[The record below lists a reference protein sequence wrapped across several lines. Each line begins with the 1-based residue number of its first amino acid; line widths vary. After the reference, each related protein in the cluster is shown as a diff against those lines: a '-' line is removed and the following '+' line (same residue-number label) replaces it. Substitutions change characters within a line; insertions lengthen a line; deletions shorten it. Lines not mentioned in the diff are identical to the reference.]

1 MGGPAPDGDVMA
13 NESKPAMHDAGRR
26 APGSARTPRPATG
39 DPPLVRLALIAVAL
53 IFLALFLFVPVIA
66 VFAGALRDGAAA
78 YFAAIS
84 SSEALAAIRLTLM
97 TAAIAVPLNVSFG
110 IAAAWAITRFEFAG
124 KQLLITLIDIPFS
137 VSPVI
142 SGMLF
147 VLLLGIR
154 APIGALLYDHGIKV
168 IFAEPGIV
176 LATIFVTFPLAAREL
191 IPIMQAVGSEE
202 EHAAIVLGAGGWQ
215 SFFRVTMPNVKW
227 GLLYGM
233 VLCNARAM
241 GEFGA
246 VSVVSGHIRGHTNTM
261 PLYVEILYNDYQ
273 FAAAFAVSSLLTLLA
288 IGTLVAKRSLET
300 RVVPETPSEQ
310 DKPEASKA
318 AA

>member
-1 MGGPAPDGDVMA
+1 MLENYGWLSRSNNQP
-13 NESKPAMHDAGRR
+13 KP
-26 APGSARTPRPATG
+26 PATA
-39 DPPLVRLALIAVAL
+39 DPPIVRFTLIAIAL
-53 IFLALFLFVPVIA
+53 VFLGLFLFIPVAA
-66 VFAGALRDGAAA
+66 VFAQALQKGVGA
-78 YFAAIS
+78 YFAAIVDP
-84 SSEALAAIRLTLM
+84 EARSAIALTLK
-97 TAAIAVPLNVSFG
+97 TAAIAVPLNVGFG
-110 IAAAWAITRFEFAG
+110 IAASWAIARFDFFG
-124 KQLLITLIDIPFS
+124 KQILLTLIDLPFS

-147 VLLLGIR
+147 VLLLGVH
-154 APIGALLYDHGIKV
+154 APLGGWLADHGIRI

-202 EHAAIVLGAGGWQ
+202 EEAALVLGAGGWQ
-215 SFFRVTMPNVKW
+215 TFFRVTLPNVKW

-246 VSVVSGHIRGHTNTM
+246 VSVVSGHISGHTNTM

-288 IGTLVAKRSLET
+288 IATLIAKSYLERRVAPVKQ
-300 RVVPETPSEQ
+300 EQ
-310 DKPEASKA
+310 DDMATRA

>member
-1 MGGPAPDGDVMA
+1 MEQPPPGGLTSSMA
-13 NESKPAMHDAGRR
+13 INSQGQPKR
-26 APGSARTPRPATG
+26 PGTA
-39 DPPLVRLALIAVAL
+39 DPPWVRAVLIATTFG
-53 IFLALFLFVPVIA
+53 FLALFLFLPVIA
-66 VFAGALRDGAAA
+66 VFAEAFAKGIGA
-78 YFAAIS
+78 YFAAITDP
-84 SSEALAAIRLTLM
+84 EALAAIRLTLM
-97 TAAIAVPLNVSFG
+97 TAAIAVPLNVTFG
-110 IAAAWAITRFEFAG
+110 IAASWAIARFDFPG
-124 KQLLITLIDIPFS
+124 KQTLLTLIDIPFS

-147 VLLLGIR
+147 VLLLGVR
-154 APIGALLYDHGIKV
+154 APLGGWLADHGIRI

-176 LATIFVTFPLAAREL
+176 LATICVTFPLAAREL

-202 EHAAIVLGAGGWQ
+202 EEAAIELGAGGWQ
-215 SFFRVTMPNVKW
+215 MFFRVTLPNVKW

-288 IGTLVAKRSLET
+288 IATLVAKYSLER
-300 RVVPETPSEQ
+300 RVVPVKQEQ
-310 DKPEASKA
+310 DDLAIKVA
-318 AA
+318 A

>member
-1 MGGPAPDGDVMA
+1 MEQPPAGGLTFAMASQSEGAP
-13 NESKPAMHDAGRR
+13 KR
-26 APGSARTPRPATG
+26 PGTA
-39 DPPLVRLALIAVAL
+39 DPPWVRRTLIAIML
-53 IFLALFLFVPVIA
+53 GFLLLFLFLPVIA
-66 VFAGALRDGAAA
+66 VFAEALKNGIAA
-78 YFAAIS
+78 YIAAIVDP
-84 SSEALAAIRLTLM
+84 EALAAIRLTLM
-97 TAAIAVPLNVSFG
+97 TAAIAVPLNVTFG
-110 IAAAWAITRFEFAG
+110 VAASWAIARFDFPG
-124 KQLLITLIDIPFS
+124 KQLLLTLIDIPFS

-142 SGMLF
+142 AGMLF
-147 VLLLGIR
+147 VLLLGVR
-154 APIGALLYDHGIKV
+154 APLGGWLADHNIRI

-202 EHAAIVLGAGGWQ
+202 EEAAVVLGAGGWQ
-215 SFFRVTMPNVKW
+215 MFFRVTLPNVKW

-288 IGTLVAKRSLET
+288 IATLIAKYFLE
-300 RVVPETPSEQ
+300 RRAVPVKREQ
-310 DKPEASKA
+310 DDMA
-318 AA
+318 AKIAA

>member
-1 MGGPAPDGDVMA
+1 MEQPPPGGLTIHVAAQSYDAP
-13 NESKPAMHDAGRR
+13 NR
-26 APGSARTPRPATG
+26 PGTA
-39 DPPLVRLALIAVAL
+39 DPPWVRAALIATTFG
-53 IFLALFLFVPVIA
+53 FLALFLFLPVIA
-66 VFAGALRDGAAA
+66 VFVEAFAKGIGA
-78 YFAAIS
+78 YFAAITDP
-84 SSEALAAIRLTLM
+84 EARAAIRLTLM
-97 TAAIAVPLNVSFG
+97 TAAIAVPLNVTFG
-110 IAAAWAITRFEFAG
+110 IAASWAIARFDFPG
-124 KQLLITLIDIPFS
+124 KQTLLTLIDIPFS

-147 VLLLGIR
+147 VLLLGVR
-154 APIGALLYDHGIKV
+154 APLGGWLADHGIRI

-202 EHAAIVLGAGGWQ
+202 EEAAIVLGAGGWQ
-215 SFFRVTMPNVKW
+215 MFFRVTLPNVKW

-288 IGTLVAKRSLET
+288 IATLVAKYSLER
-300 RVVPETPSEQ
+300 RVVPVKQEQ
-310 DKPEASKA
+310 DDLAIKVA
-318 AA
+318 A

>member
-1 MGGPAPDGDVMA
+1 MPAQPNSLA
-13 NESKPAMHDAGRR
+13 YPYR
-26 APGSARTPRPATG
+26 AATSDSAI
-39 DPPLVRLALIAVAL
+39 VRLTLIAIAL
-53 IFLALFLFVPVIA
+53 AFLTLFLFVPLIA
-66 VFAGALRDGAAA
+66 VFTEALRNGIGE
-78 YFAAIS
+78 YLAAIS

-110 IAAAWAITRFEFAG
+110 VAAAWAIARFDFPG
-124 KQLLITLIDIPFS
+124 RQLLLTLIDIPFS

-154 APIGALLYDHGIKV
+154 APIGAWLYSHNIKV

-176 LATIFVTFPLAAREL
+176 LATLFVTFPLAAREL
-191 IPIMQAVGSEE
+191 IPTMQAVGSDEE
-202 EHAAIVLGAGGWQ
+202 QAAVVLGAGPWQ
-215 SFFRVTMPNVKW
+215 SFFRVTVPNIKW
-227 GLLYGM
+227 GLLYGI
-233 VLCNARAM
+233 VLCNARSM

-246 VSVVSGHIRGHTNTM
+246 VSVVSGHVRGHTNTM

-288 IGTLVAKRSLET
+288 IATLVAKRFLER
-300 RVVPETPSEQ
+300 RVVPETKPEQ
-310 DKPEASKA
+310 DNLEATNA